1 MMNSKIPKGRL
12 MVKWQGFAALPEQFT
27 GINRLIQEQSKIER
41 PILTPE
47 EQEIIEN
54 KILHSY
60 TSESEILL
68 TYFEDGRLLS
78 CYMTVVNMNSLKQS
92 ITCTD
97 PYHNKIT
104 INFKDI
110 IHIQ

>member
-1 MMNSKIPKGRL
+1 MMNSKIPKGRT
-12 MVKWQGFAALPEQFT
+12 MIKWRAFAALPEQFI
-27 GINRLIQEQSKIER
+27 GINKLIEEQTKIKR
-41 PILTPE
+41 PILTPK
-47 EQEIIEN
+47 EQEIIE
-54 KILHSY
+54 KIIDSY

-68 TYFEDGRLLS
+68 TYFEDGRSLT
-78 CYMTVVNMNSLKQS
+78 CYMTVVNMNSLQQS

-97 PYHNKIT
+97 PYRNKIT

>member
-1 MMNSKIPKGRL
+1 
-12 MVKWQGFAALPEQFT
+12 MVQILREWSRKNCDLRQYYGSNHR
-27 GINRLIQEQSKIER
+27 INKLIQEQTKIKR

-47 EQEIIEN
+47 EQEIIEK
-54 KILHSY
+54 KILDSY

-68 TYFEDGRLLS
+68 TYFENGRLLT

-97 PYHNKIT
+97 PYRNKIT

>member
-12 MVKWQGFAALPEQFT
+12 MVKWQEFAALPEQFM
-27 GINRLIQEQSKIER
+27 GINRLIQELSKIER

-68 TYFEDGRLLS
+68 TYFEDGRLLTCS
-78 CYMTVVNMNSLKQS
+78 MTVVNMNSLKQS

-97 PYHNKIT
+97 PYRNKIT

-110 IHIQ
+110 IHI

>member
-1 MMNSKIPKGRL
+1 MMNSKIPKGRT
-12 MVKWQGFAALPEQFT
+12 MIKWRAFAALPEQFI
-27 GINRLIQEQSKIER
+27 GINKLIEEQTKIKR
-41 PILTPE
+41 PTLTPE
-47 EQEIIEN
+47 EQEIIEK
-54 KILHSY
+54 KIIDSY

-68 TYFEDGRLLS
+68 TYFEDGRLLT

-97 PYHNKIT
+97 PYRNKIT